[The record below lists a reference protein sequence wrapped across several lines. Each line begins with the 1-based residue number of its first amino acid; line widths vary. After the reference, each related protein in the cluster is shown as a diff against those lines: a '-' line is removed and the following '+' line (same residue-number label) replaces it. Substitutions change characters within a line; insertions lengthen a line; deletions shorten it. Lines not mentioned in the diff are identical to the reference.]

1 MRKLRIDLFLK
12 WLNKMWMGIQTNDII
27 LRDFNQNIYTLKMNY
42 LAVNLQ
48 NTFVSDTQKN
58 RLQQL
63 NK

>member
-1 MRKLRIDLFLK
+1 
-12 WLNKMWMGIQTNDII
+12 MGIQTNDII